1 MPSEL
6 APNGSVDRIHEWLP
20 GPSLTRERAES
31 TIRALFP
38 EVEAKGARHIGSGT
52 LYDVFLTIDDWA
64 FRFPRTDWS
73 GDLFEQEAT
82 NHKFIAQIIPSHI
95 RLPRVEL
102 LAAPSEQFPYPI
114 AGHRYIS
121 GIGADELDERLL
133 PTFAREIATF
143 LNALHSAPT
152 PLARAAGMHEFQM
165 DEGRFGWAQHGI
177 NHVMTFRGL
186 DPVLD
191 GALDWLK
198 TMTLLPPKF
207 DAPWHPVHGG
217 LEARH
222 VLVDPSTGSVRGVID
237 WTDSHLGD
245 AAGDFVFLVTWRGW
259 QFAEEVL
266 RLYRR
271 PTDAEFRAR
280 LRHGAR
286 FLSLMQLSYAEAE
299 GLNVPAHIRG
309 VHNAFAEG
317 GE

>member
-1 MPSEL
+1 ML
-6 APNGSVDRIHEWLP
+6 PNETVDRIQEWLP
-20 GPSLTRERAES
+20 GPSLAREKAEPL
-31 TIRALFP
+31 IRVLFP
-38 EVEAKGARHIGSGT
+38 QVEAKEVRYIGSGT
-52 LYDVFLTIDDWA
+52 LYDVFLTADGWA

-82 NHKFIAQIIPSHI
+82 NHKFVAQFLPSHI

-102 LAAPSEQFPYPI
+102 QVGPSEQFPYRI
-114 AGHRYIS
+114 AGHRFIG
-121 GIGADELDERLL
+121 GIGADELDERLM
-133 PTFAREIATF
+133 PSFAREIATF
-143 LNALHSAPT
+143 LDALHSAPT

-191 GALDWLK
+191 SALDWLRA
-198 TMTLLPPKF
+198 MTLLPPRF

-222 VLVDPSTGSVRGVID
+222 VLVDPSTGSITGVID

-245 AAGDFVFLVTWRGW
+245 PAGDFRFLVTWKGW
-259 QFAEEVL
+259 LFTDEVL
-266 RLYRR
+266 RHYRR
-271 PTDAEFRAR
+271 KLDTEFRAR

-286 FLSLMQLSYAEAE
+286 FMSLMQLSYAEAE

-309 VHNAFAEG
+309 VHNAFDESPS
-317 GE
+317 